1 MAGSSSGGFGDF
13 LRDIPF
19 VGGAVGNTLLGPDM
33 SGMEAAVGDA
43 KDFYTL
49 YAPQNYAARQQAL
62 GQAMQLFQTPNDMLT
77 QMYGLDPNRP
87 QAQQPALW
95 ELPEP
100 VASSAP
106 YGTGPVPTVGVP
118 GAGGVPNVPGKTPA
132 RHGKSPLF
140 DGGGFK

>member
-1 MAGSSSGGFGDF
+1 MAGSSGGGFGDF
-13 LRDIPF
+13 LRNIPF

-62 GQAMQLFQTPNDMLT
+62 GQAMQLFQPVNSALT
-77 QMYGLDPNRP
+77 QMYGEGAALPP
-87 QAQQPALW
+87 EQQASLFQ
-95 ELPEP
+95 LPEP

-118 GAGGVPNVPGKTPA
+118 GAGGVPNIPGKTPA
-132 RHGKSPLF
+132 RRGKSPLF